1 MRLRDDSY
9 AFGPWI
15 LDSKKYK
22 NTLTS
27 LDYGSY
33 RGINDHNFVV
43 DRKWLDDLF
52 RGLTEDYYFNHSKIE
67 IPWMNAEH
75 RILQVRRWLILFH
88 FFILFYFI
96 FLFLV

>member
-75 RILQVRRWLILFH
+75 RILQVRRCLFN
-88 FFILFYFI
+88 FI